1 MDGGTPRPLFIT
13 MRKYM
18 RVLAVVKL
26 KYATIEKPCEN
37 FALALNYIKSMG
49 SEVISYEIKL
59 IGG

>member
-1 MDGGTPRPLFIT
+1 MKV
-13 MRKYM
+13 M
-18 RVLAVVKL
+18 AVVKL